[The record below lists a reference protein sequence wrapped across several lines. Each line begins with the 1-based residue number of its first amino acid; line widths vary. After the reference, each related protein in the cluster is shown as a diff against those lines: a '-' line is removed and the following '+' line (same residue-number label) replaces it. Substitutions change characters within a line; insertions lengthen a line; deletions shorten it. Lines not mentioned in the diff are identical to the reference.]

1 MLNQVGLVCCGAW
14 YYTIQGANGNLW
26 GVVGCVAAVGPWSS
40 GGKGA
45 RRLALP
51 TVGRCAKL
59 VKACAGGVLGSGG
72 EGAQGLRGKLLSMVP
87 K

>member
-1 MLNQVGLVCCGAW
+1 M
-14 YYTIQGANGNLW
+14 QGANGNLW

-40 GGKGA
+40 GGEGA

-59 VKACAGGVLGSGG
+59 VKACAMGSGG
-72 EGAQGLRGKLLSMVP
+72 EGAQGLRGKLLRVVP